1 MSLKTVYCCLFALLF
16 SPIIQ
21 AGEFDLSKF
30 DRVSPSEYADML
42 RNAASAYG
50 AGRYDQSFELFRR
63 VACAGDKQ
71 SQSAL
76 GRMYMLGQGV
86 TRDDLTGYAWLK
98 LAAEVIYP
106 KYQSVVRKLEE
117 AMTPEQRQIADAR
130 VARLS
135 DRYSLA
141 GSRMSCALSASKGGH
156 IIDRIICTPQRE
168 GRRLLLRQCDA
179 EQAD

>member
-1 MSLKTVYCCLFALLF
+1 MSLKMVYSCLLALSV
-16 SPIIQ
+16 SPLVQ
-21 AGEFDLSKF
+21 AGELDLSKF

-42 RNAASAYG
+42 RSAASAYG
-50 AGRYDQSFELFRR
+50 AERYDQSFELFRR

-86 TRDDLTGYAWLK
+86 KRDDLTGYAWLK
-98 LAAEVIYP
+98 LSAEVIYP
-106 KYQSVVRKLEE
+106 KYQAVVRKLEE
-117 AMTPEQRQIADAR
+117 SMTPEQRQIADAR
-130 VARLS
+130 VARLR

-141 GSRMSCALSASKGGH
+141 GSRMSCELSASKGGH
-156 IIDRIICTPQRE
+156 IIDRIVCTPQRE

-179 EQAD
+179 EPLD

>member
-1 MSLKTVYCCLFALLF
+1 MLLKMVCSCLLAVLI
-16 SPIIQ
+16 SPIVH
-21 AGEFDLSKF
+21 AGELDLSKF
-30 DRVSPSEYADML
+30 ERVAPSAYTDML
-42 RNAASAYG
+42 RDAASAYG
-50 AGRYDQSFELFRR
+50 AGHYEQSFGLFQR

-86 TRDDLTGYAWLK
+86 KRDDLTGYAWLK
-98 LAAEVIYP
+98 LSAEVIYP

-135 DRYSLA
+135 SLYSLSA
-141 GSRMSCALSASKGGH
+141 SRMSCSQSASKGGH
-156 IIDRIICTPQRE
+156 IIDQIVCTPQRE
-168 GRRLLLRQCDA
+168 GKRFLLRQCDA
-179 EQAD
+179 E